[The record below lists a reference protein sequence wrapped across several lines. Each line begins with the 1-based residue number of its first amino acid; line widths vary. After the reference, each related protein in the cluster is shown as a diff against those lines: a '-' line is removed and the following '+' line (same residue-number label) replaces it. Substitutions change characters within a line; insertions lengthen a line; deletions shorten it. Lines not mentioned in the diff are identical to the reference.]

1 VINLLMMSLL
11 AGGPVL
17 ESALVLDPP
26 KYDERISH
34 AACGESVIVVR
45 VRNDRWGAAPTL
57 TEASIGGVQLA
68 APEDL
73 PETGLLSQFRQIE
86 GAEIECE
93 RDTGI
98 PHITFKGF
106 RKQDEEWRKA
116 SEACMK
122 RRGVWLN
129 DRWERYEA
137 IEGKLRRASTLTL
150 GCAGGEP
157 GSPESV
163 ETQQEGS
170 DQ

>member
-1 VINLLMMSLL
+1 MISFLMMSILV
-11 AGGPVL
+11 GGPVL
-17 ESALVLDPP
+17 ESALILDPP

-57 TEASIGGVQLA
+57 TEASIDGVQVA

-73 PETGLLSQFRQIE
+73 PETGLLSQFRQID

-93 RDTGI
+93 RETGV

-106 RKQDEEWRKA
+106 GKQDDVWRKA
-116 SEACMK
+116 YEMCMK

-129 DRWERYEA
+129 DRWERYEV
-137 IEGKLRRASTLTL
+137 IEGKLRHASTLTR

-163 ETQQEGS
+163 EGRQEGT